1 MLADVMWCDALKSK
15 CNTRTAIRAS
25 AIRAVCNCE
34 SEMRSTQF
42 CWSVD
47 IKKQDQLHYTIVML
61 VDVMWVDALKSKC
74 NTCRVQYEQCA
85 IVQCAIAR
93 VKNQMQRRH
102 ETADGDKVQLCSIC
116 YMRYS
121 YNVCYMWICVHNM
134 CYMWIWTFVQY
145 GEFVLY
151 VDLHDCAIIKLCKMC
166 IYTIVPL

>member
-93 VKNQMQRRH
+93 VKNQVQRRH

-116 YMRYS
+116 YMCYS
-121 YNVCYMWICVHNM
+121 YNICYMWIC
-134 CYMWIWTFVQY
+134 TFVQY

-151 VDLHDCAIIKLCKMC
+151 VDLHVCAIVKLCKMC